1 MKKSKIQMS
10 TLDVPQRVAELINKR
25 SVDALRVNIEHAAT
39 LDENGGQ
46 FAWANEVDVATRGW
60 LMMMMEQHGF
70 TAKEALDCYMELLTR
85 AVIPKFLETDFVMAS
100 ILREGAARDND
111 DTVSDKV
118 NAALARAGIT
128 PEFVIEGDSLD
139 EVLAQLTALRDSQ
152 NATKQ

>member
-1 MKKSKIQMS
+1 
-10 TLDVPQRVAELINKR
+10 
-25 SVDALRVNIEHAAT
+25 
-39 LDENGGQ
+39 
-46 FAWANEVDVATRGW
+46 
-60 LMMMMEQHGF
+60 MMMEQHGF

-100 ILREGAARDND
+100 ILKEGAARDND